1 MVFGVIAMSCEIEE
15 TAVMKF
21 LGGKNGVYYGKVLE
35 LREAIRGWLAYI
47 PQSFPHYTRHTIE
60 HSEEIISQLSKL
72 LFKDD
77 DPAQPTVSLSATE
90 VYVVTAGAYLH
101 DAGMVVSDKEKGEIL
116 KSDDWAKW
124 TTGSGG
130 GAKRLAEVK
139 KFRKAKKPADK
150 IVRNFLADVQL
161 RFLIAEFVRSSHH
174 QRAVRVLTQHQAAL
188 GRFAF
193 DSPML
198 LNTINDVCLAHG
210 LRQHELRDA
219 ERFPERRDIRGE
231 KVNVKFMAILLRMGD
246 LLDMS
251 YDRACPLLLNA
262 ACPLPAGSLAHW
274 TQYQA
279 ITHFMVAPDRI
290 EITAECKNQRE
301 HQVLQDWCQ
310 WLVDEVREAG
320 NLMARSPRHRNW
332 QTPEVSLGVTGSTIT
347 IRPADGAT
355 YIPSRWVIEIDN
367 EAVFQLLI
375 RDAYENPEVFIR
387 ELIQN
392 ALDANRCQMYT
403 DAMSQGVERPENP
416 TQFSEETRF
425 GYPVRI
431 SLKTSKVKS
440 EFSGETEGKQV
451 LVVED
456 GGIGMDRDIIERYFL
471 QVGRSYY
478 RSEEFRRAFK
488 FVPTSR
494 FGVGFLSVFAVSDY
508 VVVETQ
514 KPSSPTS
521 DGPLLLTLTGPRN
534 YLLTDKGSRRT
545 SGTRIEVKLRK
556 QIEHGKLTEVVT
568 QWCRRVEFPVLV
580 DDLGAQT
587 TVEAERAE
595 DFAYE
600 MPDITEK
607 GAKFVVRIFPIDR
620 PGIEGGLYVFAH
632 ITKAGESWAS
642 KWWAQHS
649 YPELHPKAL
658 KPEFPEGLTCMH
670 GISVGGEYRKGDW
683 CWRVDYRG
691 ENPQPLLSREVIM
704 TRRGMWSREREIDP
718 EIQSRWDEI
727 MREHLASSP
736 LATGEDGWRYRQKL
750 IKAFPMDSFW
760 KSVDGTI
767 PISVGGKKKTV
778 SWDEVKSMPCLVI
791 SLEAKRL
798 QTHFYHYEHAV
809 KETPVVW
816 DTSVPGIT
824 DYELNALSDN
834 CRISIFKGRSARNI
848 RWLASGHLAV
858 DWILSHERDLL
869 WKFKEGHLSRPV
881 YELVAL
887 PEGSTVAVEIH
898 NTLDN
903 VHEHVLLNGTHPFTK
918 WLVVARDACQENV
931 YGLQV
936 EQFENLISLCAEA
949 IGYGGTYIT
958 NLRGYIEKW
967 ARIADLPADLAP
979 PKVDWNE
986 DLFLL
991 KQKRSTSKKQKAKK
1005 VAKKKV
1011 QEKKAVKKDKKKKVR
1026 KTAKKKK

>member
-403 DAMSQGVERPENP
+403 DAMSQGVERPEYP
-416 TQFSEETRF
+416 TQFSEETRL

-478 RSEEFRRAFK
+478 RSEEFRRAFG

-508 VVVETQ
+508 VVVETH

-521 DGPLLLTLTGPRN
+521 DGPILLTLTGPRN

-580 DDLGAQT
+580 DDLGAKT
-587 TVEAERAE
+587 TVEAERVE
-595 DFAYE
+595 DFTYE
-600 MPDITEK
+600 MPDVTEK
-607 GAKFVVRIFPIDR
+607 GAKFIVRAFPINR
-620 PGIEGGLYVFAH
+620 PGIEGELYVFAH
-632 ITKAGESWAS
+632 ITKVGESWVD
-642 KWWAQHS
+642 KWWAQS
-649 YPELHPKAL
+649 TYPELHPQAL
-658 KPEFPEGLTCMH
+658 KPEFPENLTCMH
-670 GISVGGEYRKGDW
+670 GISV
-683 CWRVDYRG
+683 
-691 ENPQPLLSREVIM
+691 SREY
-704 TRRGMWSREREIDP
+704 T
-718 EIQSRWDEI
+718 
-727 MREHLASSP
+727 
-736 LATGEDGWRYRQKL
+736 
-750 IKAFPMDSFW
+750 
-760 KSVDGTI
+760 
-767 PISVGGKKKTV
+767 
-778 SWDEVKSMPCLVI
+778 
-791 SLEAKRL
+791 
-798 QTHFYHYEHAV
+798 
-809 KETPVVW
+809 
-816 DTSVPGIT
+816 
-824 DYELNALSDN
+824 
-834 CRISIFKGRSARNI
+834 
-848 RWLASGHLAV
+848 
-858 DWILSHERDLL
+858 
-869 WKFKEGHLSRPV
+869 
-881 YELVAL
+881 
-887 PEGSTVAVEIH
+887 
-898 NTLDN
+898 
-903 VHEHVLLNGTHPFTK
+903 
-918 WLVVARDACQENV
+918 
-931 YGLQV
+931 
-936 EQFENLISLCAEA
+936 
-949 IGYGGTYIT
+949 
-958 NLRGYIEKW
+958 RGYW
-967 ARIADLPADLAP
+967 R
-979 PKVDWNE
+979 
-986 DLFLL
+986 
-991 KQKRSTSKKQKAKK
+991 
-1005 VAKKKV
+1005 
-1011 QEKKAVKKDKKKKVR
+1011 
-1026 KTAKKKK
+1026 